1 MREHRS
7 LAGTARMREVGPL
20 PSHAPW
26 RDYPAGTGQKL
37 GAGAR
42 EIPVP
47 LFRDVSQIVFLE
59 NHRSNRECRT
69 GASASTFPMKE
80 DLPIPV
86 NLLLGSFPP
95 TPAPRRGRAIPLSVL
110 CKPPPSVFQVF
121 VKAHACICKYGC
133 LLLSC
138 LGITVNWTTFCA
150 VFCHFLLSTQHCVT
164 TRTYIIPCSHSASV
178 VPAVAHAT
186 VEPLLNSLTHFLV
199 CGHLDTSHFRGLD
212 QSSHVMN
219 MLMSATCAYMFCSV

>member
-1 MREHRS
+1 MRERCR
-7 LAGTARMREVGPL
+7 LAGTARMREAGPL
-20 PSHAPW
+20 PSHALW
-26 RDYPAGTGQKL
+26 RDYAADSGRKL

-47 LFRDVSQIVFLE
+47 LLRDVSQIIFLE
-59 NHRSNRECRT
+59 NHRRNRECGT

-95 TPAPRRGRAIPLSVL
+95 TTAPRRGTTIPLSIV

-150 VFCHFLLSTQHCVT
+150 VFCHFLFSTQHCVT
-164 TRTYIIPCSHSASV
+164 TWTYIIPRSHSASI

-186 VEPLLNSLTHFLV
+186 VEPLLNSLIHFLV
-199 CGHLDTSHFRGLD
+199 RGHLDTSHFRGLD
-212 QSSHVMN
+212 QSSHVTN
-219 MLMSATCAYMFCSV
+219 MLMSGTCAYMFCSV